1 MREAIGDAAGKVYRY
16 LEAQG
21 SRSVSQIQRDTRLS
35 QSLTYLALGWLARE
49 GKVRFAQERR
59 ALLVG
64 LEG

>member
-1 MREAIGDAAGKVYRY
+1 MVDAIGESAGKVWRY

-21 SRSVSQIQRDTRLS
+21 LRSVSQIERGTGLS

-49 GKVRFAQERR
+49 GKIHFKQEGR

-64 LEG
+64 IQA

>member
-1 MREAIGDAAGKVYRY
+1 MREDIGDAAGKVWQY
-16 LEAQG
+16 LEVQG

-59 ALLVG
+59 ALLVD

>member
-1 MREAIGDAAGKVYRY
+1 MREAIGDAAGKVWRC

>member
-1 MREAIGDAAGKVYRY
+1 MREDIGNAAGTVWRY
-16 LEAQG
+16 LEAHG
-21 SRSVSQIQRDTRLS
+21 SRSVSQIQRETGLS

-49 GKVRFAQERR
+49 GKIRFAQDRR

>member
-49 GKVRFAQERR
+49 DKVRFAQERR

>member
-1 MREAIGDAAGKVYRY
+1 MREAIGDAAGKVWRY

-49 GKVRFAQERR
+49 DKVRFAQERR

>member
-1 MREAIGDAAGKVYRY
+1 MREAIGDAAGKVWRY